1 MTDQLPEPEGLT
13 DESIA
18 PDTGGP
24 LADPDE
30 ATDPDIRNTT
40 RDQDAEEDD

>member
-13 DESIA
+13 DEAIA
-18 PDTGGP
+18 PDDAGAP
-24 LADPDE
+24 FADTNE

-40 RDQDAEEDD
+40 REQDEDDE